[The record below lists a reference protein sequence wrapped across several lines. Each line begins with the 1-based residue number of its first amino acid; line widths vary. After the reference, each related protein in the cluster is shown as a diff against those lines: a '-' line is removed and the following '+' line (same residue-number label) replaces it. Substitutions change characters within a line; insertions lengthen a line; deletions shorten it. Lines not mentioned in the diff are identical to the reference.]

1 MATQVAGL
9 GKKLSVTGLELE
21 GLAWEYLGIT
31 HADAKFY
38 AYVTL
43 PTAAAIA
50 TLSYI
55 FRDKL
60 SLHRMMGVC
69 GFVRGCLANR
79 PRGNVKRGVERIVG
93 AGQAKPLSRGEASA
107 PRESTIKQYTPGAKR
122 EAPRKNNGG
131 EAGGDGLLQL
141 PREMKGSEDWVKDV
155 LR

>member
-107 PRESTIKQYTPGAKR
+107 PPLNRGAKR